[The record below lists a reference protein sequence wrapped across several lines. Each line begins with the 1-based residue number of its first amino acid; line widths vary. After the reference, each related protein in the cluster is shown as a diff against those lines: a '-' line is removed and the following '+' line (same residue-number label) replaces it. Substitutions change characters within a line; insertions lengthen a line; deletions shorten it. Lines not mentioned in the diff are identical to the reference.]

1 MESDRNNGGFEMSD
15 NVATSSNE
23 RQLILFTLGK
33 GNYGIPIE
41 NVFEIKKMG
50 EITVVP
56 KAPKYI
62 EGVINLRGN
71 VIPVIDLRKRFGMEK
86 IEYTKKTKTI
96 IVEVKKRQFGLIV
109 DSVAEVVTLNNS
121 QIEPSLPT
129 VSGLKAEFINGIG
142 KLDEKLVII
151 LDISRILQS
160 NEDIIIEE

>member
-1 MESDRNNGGFEMSD
+1 MSD
-15 NVATSSNE
+15 NISGAVSNE
-23 RQLILFTLGK
+23 RQLILFSLGT

-50 EITVVP
+50 DITVVP
-56 KAPKYI
+56 KAPKFI

-71 VIPVIDLRKRFGMEK
+71 VIPVIDLRKRFGMDKVEM
-86 IEYTKKTKTI
+86 TKKTKTI

-109 DSVAEVVTLNNS
+109 DAVAEVVTLNNS

-142 KLDEKLVII
+142 KLEDKLVII
-151 LDISRILQS
+151 LDITRILQS
-160 NEDIIIEE
+160 NEDIKIQE

>member
-1 MESDRNNGGFEMSD
+1 MSE
-15 NVATSSNE
+15 NTSAISNHE
-23 RQLILFTLGK
+23 RQLILFALGK

-86 IEYTKKTKTI
+86 IEEEKYNLSKI
-96 IVEVKKRQFGLIV
+96 IKENIELLKFQKP
-109 DSVAEVVTLNNS
+109 VAY
-121 QIEPSLPT
+121 QIT
-129 VSGLKAEFINGIG
+129 VSRRDL
-142 KLDEKLVII
+142 
-151 LDISRILQS
+151 
-160 NEDIIIEE
+160 